1 MAGHDTG
8 RLRPQPSLPLE
19 WGSMKTCPYCAES
32 IQSAAV
38 KCRYCGS
45 VLTDA
50 ATPGATVRDAG
61 LENEARMQLAAG
73 GKIEAI
79 KLVRQRRGLGL
90 MEAKVW
96 VEALERGDHP
106 ELAVRSIPARAA
118 GNLTAVVVAI
128 VVAVLIVLTLLLA
141 SP

>member
-1 MAGHDTG
+1 
-8 RLRPQPSLPLE
+8 
-19 WGSMKTCPYCAES
+19 MKTCPYCAES